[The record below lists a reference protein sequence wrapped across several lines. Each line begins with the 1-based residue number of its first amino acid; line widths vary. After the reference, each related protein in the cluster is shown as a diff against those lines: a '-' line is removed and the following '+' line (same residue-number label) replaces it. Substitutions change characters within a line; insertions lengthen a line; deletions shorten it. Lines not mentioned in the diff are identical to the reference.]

1 MGRRRRRDTVANS
14 YDNIFYVSAGE
25 DQSSTWQEFGQMK
38 FKTQDDVPDAFG
50 PKAFD
55 PLQTNWA
62 PTRYVPWSSW
72 ASSST
77 IWPNAQGNT
86 SIEAESSGMATYA
99 HELTHNLGLPDNYGN
114 PFGATQQ
121 RAATGMWDMM
131 SRGSFNGPGGQHTR
145 WQIPPT
151 QGAALGS
158 QHNVRNK
165 RVLNFIDRQRPAAA
179 QPRRPEDV
187 GHGGHGRHRA

>member
-1 MGRRRRRDTVANS
+1 M
-14 YDNIFYVSAGE
+14 
-25 DQSSTWQEFGQMK
+25 
-38 FKTQDDVPDAFG
+38 DDVPDAFG

-77 IWPNAQGNT
+77 IWPNAQSNT

-114 PFGATQQ
+114 PFGDL
-121 RAATGMWDMM
+121 AAACRHRHVGHDEP
-131 SRGSFNGPGGQHTR
+131 RF
-145 WQIPPT
+145 
-151 QGAALGS
+151 L
-158 QHNVRNK
+158 
-165 RVLNFIDRQRPAAA
+165 QRPGRPAHPLADPA
-179 QPRRPEDV
+179 DARAPRWARSTTC
-187 GHGGHGRHRA
+187 ATSAC